1 MKIEIRMTI
10 VAFVVA
16 LCIGLT
22 GCAGQPAASAQEAA
36 PTCPPCPT
44 CAPAA
49 LAKAEPL
56 PTYTL
61 YPTYTPYPTAA
72 KPTEIPTPAATPTT
86 EGGGALKYTVDYEQD
101 RGGVII
107 RITMVSIAPIE
118 AVLADKES
126 GAYFKE
132 YADEGIK
139 TIGGMKLEVKNTTD
153 KTVNVYP
160 DQGKLVIGD
169 EQIDLGH
176 FMFYSDDVGGE
187 ILAGIAKEGVMVFGS
202 KRSLPED
209 IHKMRY
215 VVSAP
220 IDEKWDNLS
229 DEDYDFDI
237 ELE

>member
-1 MKIEIRMTI
+1 MKIEIRMAI
-10 VAFVVA
+10 VALVVA

-86 EGGGALKYTVDYEQD
+86 EGGDALKYTVNYEQD

-107 RITMVSIAPIE
+107 RVTAVSVAPIE

-126 GAYFKE
+126 GMFFKG
-132 YADEGIK
+132 YADEGVKTVGGIK
-139 TIGGMKLEVKNTTD
+139 VEVKNTTG

-160 DQGKLVIGD
+160 TQGTLAIGD
-169 EQIDLGH
+169 EQINLSEYML
-176 FMFYSDDVGGE
+176 FSDNVGGE
-187 ILAGIAKEGVMVFGS
+187 VLAGIAKEGVIVFGS
-202 KRSLPED
+202 KRSLPEE
-209 IHKMRY
+209 IKKIRFI
-215 VVSAP
+215 VSSP
-220 IDEKWDNLS
+220 S
-229 DEDYDFDI
+229 DDKYNRLADTDYDFNID
-237 ELE
+237 LK